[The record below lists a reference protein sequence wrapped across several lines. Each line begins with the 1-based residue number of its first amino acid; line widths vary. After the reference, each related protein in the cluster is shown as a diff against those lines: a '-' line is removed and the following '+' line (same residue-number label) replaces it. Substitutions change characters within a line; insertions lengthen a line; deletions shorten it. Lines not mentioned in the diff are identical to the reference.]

1 MVGSETGDEGA
12 AMDVVKRYGEHPV
25 VFCVVDFEAAV
36 LGNAVGS
43 VLVWN
48 RVGRE
53 VTNYSG
59 WMGLKS
65 VPTTL
70 ADGYAF
76 ARMLVSLQI
85 SRDRGTVWMS
95 THQNQW
101 PNYPFQSRYPKHC
114 EGPPP
119 YSRLVQHVVFH
130 PKQEA

>member
-1 MVGSETGDEGA
+1 MVRSETGDESA
-12 AMDVVKRYGEHPV
+12 AVDVVERHGEQPI
-25 VFCVVDFEAAV
+25 VFCVVNFEAAV
-36 LGNAVGS
+36 CGDAVGW

-76 ARMLVSLQI
+76 AKIPISLQI
-85 SRDRGTVWMS
+85 SRDRGMVQMS
-95 THQNQW
+95 AHQNQ
-101 PNYPFQSRYPKHC
+101 
-114 EGPPP
+114 
-119 YSRLVQHVVFH
+119 
-130 PKQEA
+130 

>member
-12 AMDVVKRYGEHPV
+12 AVDVVERHGEKPI

-36 LGNAVGS
+36 GGNAVGW

-48 RVGRE
+48 RAGRE

-76 ARMLVSLQI
+76 AKIPVNLQI
-85 SRDRGTVWMS
+85 SRDRGMVRMS
-95 THQNQW
+95 AHQNQ
-101 PNYPFQSRYPKHC
+101 
-114 EGPPP
+114 
-119 YSRLVQHVVFH
+119 
-130 PKQEA
+130 